1 MMRHVDVAGSDLVKN
16 AIPALGRLVG
26 EMADPTVRNRG
37 TIGGSIAHNDPAADY
52 PASLVALN
60 AAIITNRRKIA
71 ADDFFTSRFRT
82 ALEKGEII
90 VAVSFPIPEKAAYMK
105 FANSAS
111 RYAIVGIFV
120 AKNGDDVRVAVAG
133 AKANVF
139 RAKEMELALKKSFTP
154 DAIRG
159 ITINPDG
166 LNCDIH
172 ATPDYR
178 AHLVSVMAQR
188 AIAAAARSKD
198 Q

>member
-1 MMRHVDVAGSDLVKN
+1 MAVA
-16 AIPALGRLVG
+16 
-26 EMADPTVRNRG
+26 T
-37 TIGGSIAHNDPAADY
+37 IAHNDPAADY
-52 PASLVALN
+52 PPSLVALN
-60 AAIITNRRKIA
+60 ATVITNRRKIA
-71 ADDFFTSRFRT
+71 ADSFFTGKYET

-90 VAVSFPIPEKAAYMK
+90 IAISFLIPEKAAYMK
-105 FANSAS
+105 FSNPAS

-120 AKNGDDVRVAVAG
+120 AKVGDEVRVAVTG

-139 RAKEMELALKKSFTP
+139 RAKEMESALKRSFTP

-159 ITINPDG
+159 IEINPDG
-166 LNCDIH
+166 LNSDIH